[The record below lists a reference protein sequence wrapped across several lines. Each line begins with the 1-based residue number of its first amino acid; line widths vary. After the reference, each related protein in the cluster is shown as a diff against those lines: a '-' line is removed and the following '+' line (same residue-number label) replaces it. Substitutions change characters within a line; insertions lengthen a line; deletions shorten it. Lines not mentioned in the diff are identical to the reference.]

1 MNYYFD
7 SIKLEMDAMKM
18 PTKSN
23 YISAWMISWIVAS
36 IIGYITFW
44 IAFFALTFIGPFL
57 SWFPGYRGSGGLQLG
72 IALAT
77 VASGFASYKTIVA
90 MYRHRYPKLNYK
102 KVVPW
107 VMVLGLGT
115 ALINLLV
122 GLSQNDFLVL
132 QALMSALLMLFF
144 VGQLTEMEE
153 AKSN

>member
-1 MNYYFD
+1 
-7 SIKLEMDAMKM
+7 
-18 PTKSN
+18 
-23 YISAWMISWIVAS
+23 MISWIVAS

-107 VMVLGLGT
+107 VMVLGLFSSLS
-115 ALINLLV
+115 ALV
-122 GLSQNDFLVL
+122 SGLRVENDFLVL
-132 QALMSALLMLFF
+132 YALVNALVILFF
-144 VGQLTEMEE
+144 VGQLTEMEK
-153 AKSN
+153 AKSD

>member
-1 MNYYFD
+1 
-7 SIKLEMDAMKM
+7 M

-107 VMVLGLGT
+107 VMVLGLFHSLS
-115 ALINLLV
+115 ALGS
-122 GLSQNDFLVL
+122 GLPVENDFLIL
-132 QALMSALLMLFF
+132 YALVNALVTLFF
-144 VGQLTEMEE
+144 VGQLTEMEK
-153 AKSN
+153 AKSD

>member
-1 MNYYFD
+1 
-7 SIKLEMDAMKM
+7 MDAMKM
-18 PTKSN
+18 PTKLN
-23 YISAWMISWIVAS
+23 YISAWIISWIVAG
-36 IIGYITFW
+36 IIGWIIFW
-44 IAFFALTFIGPFL
+44 VAYFVLTFIGPFL

-132 QALMSALLMLFF
+132 HALVGALLMLFF
-144 VGQLTEMEE
+144 VGQLTEMEK
-153 AKSN
+153 AKSD

>member
-1 MNYYFD
+1 
-7 SIKLEMDAMKM
+7 M
-18 PTKSN
+18 PTKLN
-23 YISAWMISWIVAS
+23 YISAWIISYFVAGIS
-36 IIGYITFW
+36 FW
-44 IAFFALTFIGPFL
+44 IISLVSFFALTFIGPFL
-57 SWFPGYRGSGGLQLG
+57 SWFPGYRGSGGFELA
-72 IALAT
+72 IALAI
-77 VASGFASYKTIVA
+77 VAGGFAFYKTIVA

-132 QALMSALLMLFF
+132 HALMSALLMLFF
-144 VGQLTEMEE
+144 VGQLTEMEK

>member
-1 MNYYFD
+1 M
-7 SIKLEMDAMKM
+7 
-18 PTKSN
+18 
-23 YISAWMISWIVAS
+23 
-36 IIGYITFW
+36 
-44 IAFFALTFIGPFL
+44 
-57 SWFPGYRGSGGLQLG
+57 G
-72 IALAT
+72 IALAI
-77 VASGFASYKTIVA
+77 VASGFASYKTVVA

-115 ALINLLV
+115 ALINLVV

-132 QALMSALLMLFF
+132 HALVSALLMLFF